1 MTKEEL
7 AKKKGIQIKE
17 TTQTAAEALI
27 TTTTNQEPEVK
38 AEPKKTEEKPNTKAT
53 PPKAPTK
60 KKTPNAG
67 SPKGKPSTKISL
79 NVPDE
84 YLEIVNIAA
93 GVNYKGNTSSY
104 IVSLIEKDIEANGTI
119 YQQIKELTT

>member
-53 PPKAPTK
+53 PPKSPTK
-60 KKTPNAG
+60 KKN
-67 SPKGKPSTKISL
+67 S
-79 NVPDE
+79 
-84 YLEIVNIAA
+84 
-93 GVNYKGNTSSY
+93 
-104 IVSLIEKDIEANGTI
+104 
-119 YQQIKELTT
+119 